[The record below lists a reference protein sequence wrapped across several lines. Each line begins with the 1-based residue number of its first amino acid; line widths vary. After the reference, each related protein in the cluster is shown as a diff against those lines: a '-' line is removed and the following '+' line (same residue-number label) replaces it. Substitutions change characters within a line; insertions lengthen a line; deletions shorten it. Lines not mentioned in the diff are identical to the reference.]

1 MNVLI
6 QLSHPA
12 HFHLYK
18 IVAQNLI
25 DDGHKVLFV
34 IKSKDILEELLK
46 NGTTTLRA
54 ETREKLDEMV
64 QTLPADVRVAAG
76 IVARNRESGE
86 YVLQVDIIKE

>member
-1 MNVLI
+1 MSKQVNTEAK
-6 QLSHPA
+6 QPA
-12 HFHLYK
+12 Y
-18 IVAQNLI
+18 V
-25 DDGHKVLFV
+25 
-34 IKSKDILEELLK
+34 EELLK

-54 ETREKLDEMV
+54 GTREKLDEMV

>member
-1 MNVLI
+1 MSKQVNTEAK
-6 QLSHPA
+6 QPA
-12 HFHLYK
+12 Y
-18 IVAQNLI
+18 V
-25 DDGHKVLFV
+25 
-34 IKSKDILEELLK
+34 EELLK

-54 ETREKLDEMV
+54 KTREKLDEMV

>member
-1 MNVLI
+1 MSKQVNTEAK
-6 QLSHPA
+6 QPA
-12 HFHLYK
+12 
-18 IVAQNLI
+18 
-25 DDGHKVLFV
+25 FV
-34 IKSKDILEELLK
+34 EELLK

-76 IVARNRESGE
+76 IVARNHETGE

>member
-1 MNVLI
+1 MSKQVNTEAK
-6 QLSHPA
+6 QPA
-12 HFHLYK
+12 Y
-18 IVAQNLI
+18 V
-25 DDGHKVLFV
+25 
-34 IKSKDILEELLK
+34 EELLK

-54 ETREKLDEMV
+54 EAREKLDEMV

>member
-1 MNVLI
+1 M
-6 QLSHPA
+6 
-12 HFHLYK
+12 
-18 IVAQNLI
+18 
-25 DDGHKVLFV
+25 
-34 IKSKDILEELLK
+34 EELLK

-54 ETREKLDEMV
+54 DTREKLDEMV